1 MLVLVVD
8 EDDADVEAPQD
19 APMTLAA
26 AETSPDTG
34 REPRPQ
40 RTPLAELSPLSET
53 GASCACAN
61 AGAATPTVRMAA
73 EAAPPSR
80 IRQLYTKHSISM
92 W

>member
-1 MLVLVVD
+1 M
-8 EDDADVEAPQD
+8 PQN

-26 AETSPDTG
+26 AETPDTG
-34 REPRPQ
+34 RARPE
-40 RTPLAELSPLSET
+40 RTPLAELSPLSEA

-73 EAAPPSR
+73 EATPPSK

-92 W
+92 WQ